1 MVLPWGDACEPGGEL
16 RCEDNADGKADCDD
30 TDCVNSVPCQ
40 PSEDGGD
47 LVPMLATNVTSP
59 PNNRSIS

>member
-30 TDCVNSVPCQ
+30 KDFVNAAPCQ
-40 PSEDGGD
+40 PSQAECDKRGSS
-47 LVPMLATNVTSP
+47 TSP
-59 PNNRSIS
+59 QPLTYLT